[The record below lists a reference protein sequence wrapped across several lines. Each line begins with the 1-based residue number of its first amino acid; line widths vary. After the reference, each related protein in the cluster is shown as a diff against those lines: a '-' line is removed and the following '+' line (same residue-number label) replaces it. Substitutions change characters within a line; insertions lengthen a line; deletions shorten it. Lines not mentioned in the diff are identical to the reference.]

1 MAFFVDDIVLFPF
14 KMVKW
19 VAENLHE
26 SAESEIT
33 DDSRV
38 AEQLLELQMRYELDE
53 IGDEEYAQG
62 ETKLMAELEAIRKYK
77 ESHETKGSN

>member
-1 MAFFVDDIVLFPF
+1 MAFLVDDIALFPF
-14 KMVKW
+14 KMVQW

-26 SAESEIT
+26 AAEDQLT

-53 IGDEEYAQG
+53 ISDEEYAQG
-62 ETKLMAELEAIRKYK
+62 EAELMAELEAIRKYK
-77 ESHETKGSN
+77 ESK